1 MTRQEIIRQLKRYF
15 DIRELVCSHTYQK
28 FGENV
33 SWQFLD
39 TEALHTLLVLR
50 IQILKCGMVI
60 NDYIFAGNNEQ
71 RGLRCNICP
80 IVKDKTDRN
89 LIYLSAHCNGAG
101 FDVVFGKNTGMTAE
115 KARNLIVEHQH
126 LLPYNIRLEARV
138 TWLHFDTYDTG
149 DKVNFFYSI
158 QNERR

>member
-1 MTRQEIIRQLKRYF
+1 MTRKEIITELKKYF

-39 TEALHTLLVLR
+39 TEILHTLLILR
-50 IQILKCGMVI
+50 TKILKCGMVI

-80 IVKDKTDRN
+80 IPKDKTDKN
-89 LIYLSAHCNGAG
+89 QIYLSAHCNGAG
-101 FDVVFGKNTGMTAE
+101 FDVVFGKHTGMTAE
-115 KARNLIVEHQH
+115 KARRLIYQYQD
-126 LLPYNIRLEARV
+126 LLPYNVRIEKEV
-138 TWLHFDTYDTG
+138 TWLHIDCYDKG
-149 DKVNFFYSI
+149 VKVYEF
-158 QNERR
+158 

>member
-1 MTRQEIIRQLKRYF
+1 MTRQEIIKQLKNYF
-15 DIRELVCSHTYQK
+15 DIRELVCFHTYMK
-28 FGENV
+28 FGDE

-50 IQILKCGMVI
+50 TQILKCGMVI

-89 LIYLSAHCNGAG
+89 LIYISAHCNGAG

-115 KARNLIVEHQH
+115 KARRLIYQYQD
-126 LLPYNIRLEARV
+126 LLTYNVRIEKEV
-138 TWLHFDTYDTG
+138 TWLHIDCYDKG
-149 DKVNFFYSI
+149 VKVYEF
-158 QNERR
+158 

>member
-50 IQILKCGMVI
+50 TQILKCGMVI
-60 NDYIFAGNNEQ
+60 NDYIFGGGNEQ

-80 IVKDKTDRN
+80 IPKDKTDKN
-89 LIYLSAHCNGAG
+89 QIYLSAHCNGAG
-101 FDVVFGKNTGMTAE
+101 FDVVFGKHTGMTAE
-115 KARNLIVEHQH
+115 KARRLIFQYQD
-126 LLPYNIRLEARV
+126 LLPYNVRIEKEV
-138 TWLHFDTYDTG
+138 TWLHIDCYDKG
-149 DKVNFFYSI
+149 VKVYEF
-158 QNERR
+158 

>member
-15 DIRELVCSHTYQK
+15 DVRELVCSHTYQK

-39 TEALHTLLVLR
+39 TEILHTLLVLR
-50 IQILKCGMVI
+50 TQILKCGMVI

-80 IVKDKTDRN
+80 IPKDKTDKN
-89 LIYLSAHCNGAG
+89 QIYLSAHCNGAG
-101 FDVVFGKNTGMTAE
+101 FDVVFGKHTGMTAE
-115 KARNLIVEHQH
+115 KARSLILENQH

-138 TWLHFDTYDTG
+138 TWLHIDCYDTG
-149 DKVNFFYSI
+149 EKVSYFYST
-158 QNERR
+158 